1 MNPRV
6 KHVSPNLDY
15 TITITFTN
23 GEVKLFDV
31 KPYLNKGIFQELNDK
46 KIFNSVRSV
55 LGTLQWVNGQDFC
68 PDMLYI
74 DSILLLIEDQP
85 HTEIAVAA

>member
-1 MNPRV
+1 MNPRIKDV
-6 KHVSPNLDY
+6 KPNLDY

-31 KPYLNKGIFQELNDK
+31 KPYLTKGIFQELNDK
-46 KIFNSVRSV
+46 KIFNSVRPV
-55 LGTLQWVNGQDFC
+55 LGTVQWVNGQDFC

-74 DSILLLIEDQP
+74 DSISTLIEDQQR
-85 HTEIAVAA
+85 TELMLAA